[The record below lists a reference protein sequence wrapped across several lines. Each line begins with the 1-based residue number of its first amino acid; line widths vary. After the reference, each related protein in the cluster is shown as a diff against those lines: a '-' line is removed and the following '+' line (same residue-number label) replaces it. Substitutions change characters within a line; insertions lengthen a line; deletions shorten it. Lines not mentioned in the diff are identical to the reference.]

1 METLRLA
8 SSSSPM
14 ALAQAAR
21 VGHRIAT
28 RLDSLMVVEV
38 FVETPMDPEK
48 QVGRIAEKVR
58 DFVADAGLCSASRLG
73 PGLPGGVILAAL
85 LRDRDPRYRCVSP
98 ERPILAGLPGHAR
111 VVTCDAVSRAQ
122 IRNRYPRLQVD
133 LAPPSW
139 EIFAGLR
146 HRAWDAACLPPEI
159 FDVGSLAGL
168 SSELIDPEEVVPAVG
183 QGVVAILA
191 RSDDPRVR
199 ERLAE
204 IDDPELETA
213 FGAERAFLA
222 GVSET
227 MQGAVAATARA
238 VRRGWALE
246 LTGLLAHRDG
256 DWLVSLDC
264 EAAGGSE
271 AREAKRLAESCLER
285 AGRKRTGEAAK
296 KETLVTK
303 PA

>member
-1 METLRLA
+1 
-8 SSSSPM
+8 M

-58 DFVADAGLCSASRLG
+58 DCVADAGVCYASRLG
-73 PGLPGGVILAAL
+73 PALPDGMVLAAL

-122 IRNRYPRLQVD
+122 IRHRYPRLQVD
-133 LAPPSW
+133 LAAPSW

-168 SSELIDPEEVVPAVG
+168 SSELIAPEEVVPAVG

-191 RSDDPRVR
+191 RSDDDRVR
-199 ERLAE
+199 ARLAE
-204 IDDPELETA
+204 IDDPDLGVA
-213 FGAERAFLA
+213 LRAERAFLA
-222 GVSET
+222 DVSGM
-227 MQGAVAATARA
+227 MQGAATARA
-238 VRRGWALE
+238 VPGARGVE
-246 LTGLLAHRDG
+246 LTGVLAHREG
-256 DWLVSLDC
+256 DWLVSL
-264 EAAGGSE
+264 EGRAALGLEIRE
-271 AREAKRLAESCLER
+271 ARRLAESCLER
-285 AGRKRTGEAAK
+285 AARKTGEAVR
-296 KETLVTK
+296 KEVLVT
-303 PA
+303 

>member
-28 RLDSLMVVEV
+28 RLDSVMVVEV
-38 FVETPMDPEK
+38 FVETPMDPDR
-48 QVGRIAEKVR
+48 QIGRIAEKVR
-58 DFVADAGLCSASRLG
+58 DFVADAGACSASRLG
-73 PGLPGGVILAAL
+73 SALPPGVVLAAL
-85 LRDRDPRYRCVSP
+85 LRDRDPRYRCVTP
-98 ERPILAGLPGHAR
+98 ERPSLAALPGHAR

-168 SSELIDPEEVVPAVG
+168 SSELIAPEEVVPSVG

-191 RSDDPRVR
+191 RSDDARVR

-204 IDDPELETA
+204 IDDPELEIA
-213 FGAERAFLA
+213 LAAERAFLA
-222 GVSET
+222 GVSHLS
-227 MQGAVAATARA
+227 QGAATARA
-238 VRRGWALE
+238 IRKGWALE

-256 DWLVSLDC
+256 DWLVSLDGRA
-264 EAAGGSE
+264 AAGSEIQE
-271 AREAKRLAESCLER
+271 ARRLAESCLER
-285 AGRKRTGEAAK
+285 AAK
-296 KETLVTK
+296 KRAVEAVRKEALVT
-303 PA
+303 

>member
-58 DFVADAGLCSASRLG
+58 DCVADAGVCSASRLG
-73 PGLPGGVILAAL
+73 SALPAGVVLAAL

-98 ERPILAGLPGHAR
+98 ERPALAGLPGHAR

-122 IRNRYPRLQVD
+122 IRHRYPRLQVD
-133 LAPPSW
+133 LAAPSW

-168 SSELIDPEEVVPAVG
+168 SSELIAPEEVVPAVG
-183 QGVVAILA
+183 QGIVAILA
-191 RSDDPRVR
+191 RCDDERVR
-199 ERLAE
+199 ARLAE
-204 IDDPELETA
+204 IDDPDLEVSL
-213 FGAERAFLA
+213 GAERAFLA
-222 GVSET
+222 SVSGMME
-227 MQGAVAATARA
+227 GAATARA
-238 VRRGWALE
+238 VPGGRGVE
-246 LTGLLAHRDG
+246 LTGVLAHRDG

-264 EAAGGSE
+264 RAAPGSE
-271 AREAKRLAESCLER
+271 AQEARRLAESCLER
-285 AGRKRTGEAAK
+285 AARKTGEPVR
-296 KETLVTK
+296 KEALVT
-303 PA
+303 